1 MENLVSLTF
10 VKSLHIQRYF
20 QSILVKLNWKGNL
33 IKTSEELSRTDKLI
47 GCIITFLT
55 NQIISPYSFLKFKD
69 RRQTASR
76 LRPIGQVLCRYWIH
90 QRMLPTASSPIHE
103 RIRLN
108 QFQCSAINFLHLRLS
123 WHVTSIFASVPK
135 TNVVPVGLNWYY
147 PQLPPQAADHEFF
160 CHMLHP
166 CCKITFQMSLL
177 IYLNSEFNSYENLL
191 CHQIVKLMRSSLTT
205 G

>member
-1 MENLVSLTF
+1 MGVKIVSLGF
-10 VKSLHIQRYF
+10 VELLVLFLQKWGRFPVERGRQSACCALGENAAFRRCVHSDARCSGFVGTNDAPLLKSAVLM
-20 QSILVKLNWKGNL
+20 
-33 IKTSEELSRTDKLI
+33 
-47 GCIITFLT
+47 
-55 NQIISPYSFLKFKD
+55 
-69 RRQTASR
+69 
-76 LRPIGQVLCRYWIH
+76 IGQVLCRYWIH

-108 QFQCSAINFLHLRLS
+108 QFQCSAIYFLHLCLS

-177 IYLNSEFNSYENLL
+177 IYLYSEFNSYENLL
-191 CHQIVKLMRSSLTT
+191 CHQIVNLMRCSLTT